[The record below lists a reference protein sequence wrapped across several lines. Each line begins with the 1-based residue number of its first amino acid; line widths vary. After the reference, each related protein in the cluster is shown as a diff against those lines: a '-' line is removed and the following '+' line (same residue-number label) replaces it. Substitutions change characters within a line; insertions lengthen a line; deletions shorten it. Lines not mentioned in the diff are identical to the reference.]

1 MQWILEHV
9 ASHHYS
15 FFFTMKQNLGLK
27 CSVNLHVVFNVD
39 WHGQVLSWNMTLMWM
54 RKFKE
59 TDNVLDVK
67 HETP

>member
-1 MQWILEHV
+1 
-9 ASHHYS
+9 
-15 FFFTMKQNLGLK
+15 MKQNLGLK